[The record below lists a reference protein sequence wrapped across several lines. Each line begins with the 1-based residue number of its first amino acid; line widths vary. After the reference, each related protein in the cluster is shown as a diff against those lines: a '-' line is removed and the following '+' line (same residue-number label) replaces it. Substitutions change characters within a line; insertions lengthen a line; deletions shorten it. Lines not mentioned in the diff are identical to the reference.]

1 MTRYNDIILEIEGQI
16 GIIKLNRPKSLNA
29 FGGELQE
36 EVVCAIRELNEH
48 PDTVFTVLTGEGRFF
63 SAGADVRSIEML
75 RSIIDHKKVFV
86 LALNGPAVGGGS
98 AWFTGSSDLVFAS
111 SSCYLQCNF
120 SALGLVPENGSAINF
135 AQSMGVHRANEFF
148 MLGRKLTAQELE
160 QWGIVN
166 RVFDNEGFVDSVKA
180 YLQEQLKNND
190 GKSMMEMKRLQN
202 APLRDGRM
210 VAVLNAVDALAERF
224 VENAPMERFAI
235 KKKELEAQTVKIA
248 SGSILEAAAP
258 GLGVCLTTYR
268 RTQYHKHER
277 NNQSAF
283 LPRPDPSVSP
293 FHFASMSNLA
303 KGAIHQVR
311 SPSQTPPTPR
321 QAGVGVARELIA
333 LFWPAVDGAAVVALA
348 RSRLSV
354 TAPEPGGR
362 FAAHAAAL

>member
-29 FGGELQE
+29 FGGKLQE

-63 SAGADVRSIEML
+63 SAGADVRSTGLESENVYENDGQKKLAFVTRFAPAIEML

-120 SALGLVPENGSAINF
+120 SALGLVPEHGSAINF

-148 MLGRKLTAQELE
+148 MLGRRLTAQELE

-202 APLRDGRM
+202 APLRDGRI

-235 KKKELEAQTVKIA
+235 KKKELEAKSKDRTSKI
-248 SGSILEAAAP
+248 
-258 GLGVCLTTYR
+258 
-268 RTQYHKHER
+268 
-277 NNQSAF
+277 
-283 LPRPDPSVSP
+283 
-293 FHFASMSNLA
+293 
-303 KGAIHQVR
+303 
-311 SPSQTPPTPR
+311 
-321 QAGVGVARELIA
+321 
-333 LFWPAVDGAAVVALA
+333 
-348 RSRLSV
+348 
-354 TAPEPGGR
+354 
-362 FAAHAAAL
+362 